1 MFYKYLIQI
10 NLYNKYLFTT
20 KGSQRLHIID
30 VSTVFDLLCL
40 HNAQSLIHNTKD
52 NNRTILHLISLRK
65 CPKGVS
71 SNPESIYNAM
81 VISVGQYLFGMNING
96 PVVFIGPWNPKLYL
110 LTVSHSEQ
118 IFVVGSSWYFTK
130 CIFGTS
136 VIFLRQLQCC
146 ILQSN
151 NVVLEVANENGD
163 RTYNFCLILTN
174 L

>member
-1 MFYKYLIQI
+1 ML
-10 NLYNKYLFTT
+10 
-20 KGSQRLHIID
+20 
-30 VSTVFDLLCL
+30 
-40 HNAQSLIHNTKD
+40 A
-52 NNRTILHLISLRK
+52 
-65 CPKGVS
+65 
-71 SNPESIYNAM
+71 SIYLVWIFM
-81 VISVGQYLFGMNING
+81 DQWYSLCE
-96 PVVFIGPWNPKLYL
+96 NPKLYL

-163 RTYNFCLILTN
+163 MTYNFYLIWTN
-174 L
+174 LWALIDFKFAFLIEMQTHVQHGEFREFWKRVKLMSCFHVYAYVITFMVT